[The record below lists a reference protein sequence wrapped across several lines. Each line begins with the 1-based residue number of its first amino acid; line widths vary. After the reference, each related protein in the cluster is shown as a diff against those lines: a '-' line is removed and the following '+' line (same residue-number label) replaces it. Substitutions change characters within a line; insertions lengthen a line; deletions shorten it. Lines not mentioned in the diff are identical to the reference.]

1 MAVDIDR
8 AFEAELA
15 EGFRAPTLVVV
26 IASGDDASGEI
37 EDALGEREDAL
48 GEREGGLV
56 IRTLAPIELERSE
69 GHVYILRGP
78 CEATPLRE
86 VEALVEQVPTPVVL
100 VAPAGATAK
109 EMRGALRAGVAGIV
123 READI
128 RASLAATVQAVRGGQ
143 LVVPFDLGRQIA
155 KPVLSRRQKQVLGL
169 VVLGLSNGEIA
180 AKLQLSE
187 HTVKCHLYSGF
198 RKLGVSS
205 RDEAVA
211 TILDPESGLG
221 TGILAISE
229 AESEVATHGH
239 R

>member
-1 MAVDIDR
+1 MRSSCMAVGVEQV
-8 AFEAELA
+8 FEGKLVPGFAE
-15 EGFRAPTLVVV
+15 PTLVTV
-26 IASGDDASGEI
+26 IQTDEPALRDI
-37 EDALGEREDAL
+37 EAALAENEA
-48 GEREGGLV
+48 GLIV
-56 IRTLAPIELERSE
+56 EAATSIELEAHDA
-69 GHVYILRGP
+69 HVYVLHGLSGVTP
-78 CEATPLRE
+78 CRE
-86 VEALVEQVPTPVVL
+86 VEELVEQVPSPLVL
-100 VAPAGATAK
+100 VVPSSATVK
-109 EMRGALRAGVAGIV
+109 EMRATLRAGVAGLV
-123 READI
+123 RECDI
-128 RASLAATVQAVRGGQ
+128 CISLAATVRAVRGGQ
-143 LVVPFDLGRQIA
+143 LVVPFELGRQIA

-180 AKLQLSE
+180 AKLHLSE

-211 TILDPESGLG
+211 TILDPEGGLG